1 MGKLNSIVIS
11 SDLVQRG
18 ILLFLLLLLYY
29 SIEAA
34 SCASRVK
41 FLPGFEGPLPF
52 VLETGYVGVGESEDV
67 QTFYYFIQ
75 SDNNPKEDPLLLWL
89 TGGHGCSSLTALLL
103 EIGPIAIKQEE
114 YNGGP
119 PNLILTNQ
127 SWNKVSSIIYADLP
141 VSTGFS
147 YARTEL
153 AAQRSDTLFVDQA
166 HEFLR
171 KWLIDHP
178 KFLSNEVYIAGDSYS
193 GIPVPAIVLEIAQ
206 ANEEG
211 FQPRINIQG
220 YLLGNP
226 RTTRREGNYA
236 IPFAHGMALISDEL
250 YESLQKNCKGNY
262 IDVDSENVLCYKDME
277 SFNKL
282 VSGLYKYNI
291 LEPLCVFDQPE
302 SLSRRSLMKKFS
314 EKHFLKTDVKV
325 LDVTCP
331 TYTLLL
337 LAYWANDE
345 NVQTA
350 LNVRKGSIGT
360 WVRCNH
366 NEGFKFEIPSSVEY
380 HANLSKKGYRSL
392 IYNGD
397 HDMAVPILGTQEWI
411 RSLNY
416 SIVDDWRPWNSNGQ
430 VAGYTRTY
438 SNKMTFAT
446 VKGAGHRAPIDK
458 SGECFDMYSRWISKK
473 AL

>member
-1 MGKLNSIVIS
+1 MGKLNSSLIS
-11 SDLVQRG
+11 SDYHS
-18 ILLFLLLLLYY
+18 ILLFLLLLSQY

-52 VLETGYVGVGESEDV
+52 LLETGYVGVGESEDV
-67 QTFYYFIQ
+67 QTFYYFIE

-89 TGGHGCSSLTALLL
+89 SGGHGCSSLTAFLL
-103 EIGPIAIKQEE
+103 EIGPVAIKQEE

-119 PNLILTNQ
+119 PNLILRNQ

-141 VSTGFS
+141 FSTGFS

-153 AAQRSDTLFVDQA
+153 AVQRSDTLFVDQA

-178 KFLSNEVYIAGDSYS
+178 NFLSNEVYIAGSSYS
-193 GIPVPAIVLEIAQ
+193 GIPIPAIVQEIAQ

-211 FQPRINIQG
+211 IQPKINIQ
-220 YLLGNP
+220 
-226 RTTRREGNYA
+226 
-236 IPFAHGMALISDEL
+236 
-250 YESLQKNCKGNY
+250 
-262 IDVDSENVLCYKDME
+262 
-277 SFNKL
+277 L
-282 VSGLYKYNI
+282 VSGLYSSNI
-291 LEPLCVFDQPE
+291 LEPLCVFDELE
-302 SLSRRSLMKKFS
+302 SPLRRSLIKKFS
-314 EKHFLKTDVKV
+314 EEHFLKTDLKV
-325 LDVTCP
+325 SDVTCP
-331 TYTLLL
+331 TYTSLLMT
-337 LAYWANDE
+337 YWANDDT
-345 NVQTA
+345 VRTA

-360 WVRCNH
+360 WTRCNH
-366 NEGFKFEIPSSVEY
+366 DKDYKKDISSSLEY

-397 HDMAVPILGTQEWI
+397 HDLLATFLATEEWI
-411 RSLNY
+411 KSLNY
-416 SIVDDWRPWNSNGQ
+416 SIVDDWRPWISNGQ

-438 SNKMTFAT
+438 SNRMTFAT
-446 VKGAGHRAPIDK
+446 VKGAGHKATADK
-458 SGECFDMYSRWISKK
+458 SGECYDMFSKWISKK